1 MLSSKD
7 FIREFPIKYRTDR
20 DVEVPLL
27 LEFLEE
33 TRPTSL
39 LDVGAHW
46 SHASYAPEVR
56 KLVKTY
62 DAVDI
67 LPDPQMADIVDHY
80 YVGKLGDHLERL
92 PKYDTVICV
101 STLEHA
107 GISTYKGNYLAE
119 RFGLFRQCLEL
130 AEKNAWFSFPVG
142 QNYCYPDELA
152 VVTRG
157 HLKTLKALAVGRLIE
172 ERFFLTQG
180 CPVGHPWY
188 EHQKKDVALKIPFID
203 FIGCQSLC
211 VMEVK

>member
-1 MLSSKD
+1 MLRSKD

-20 DVEVPLL
+20 DVEAPLL

-33 TRPTSL
+33 TKPVSL

-62 DAVDI
+62 DAVDV
-67 LPDPQMADIVDHY
+67 LPDPQTEDIVDNY
-80 YVGKLGDHLERL
+80 YVGKLEDHLDRL
-92 PKYDTVICV
+92 PKYDVVTCV

-107 GISTYKGNYLAE
+107 GLSTYKGNYWTERIDLFCQCLVLAE
-119 RFGLFRQCLEL
+119 RV
-130 AEKNAWFSFPVG
+130 WFSFPVG
-142 QNYCYPDELA
+142 QDYLYPNELA
-152 VVTRG
+152 VVTG
-157 HLKTLKALAVGRLIE
+157 DHLRIFEEEAGGRQIK
-172 ERFFLTQG
+172 ERFFYTQG
-180 CPVGHPWY
+180 CQSDHPWY

-211 VMEVK
+211 VMEVR